1 MSEGDL
7 VTLLEDGLRRK
18 QELVERA
25 LAALFATDVA
35 DSERRETPMPPGG
48 PWGLAPAVLPVSRR
62 APERSFLTD
71 GDVPQELL
79 SALRR
84 SLFPGGKRLRPVCVL
99 ATAELLG
106 RAPEDL
112 LGLACAVELVHS
124 ASLILDDLP
133 SMDNAALR
141 RGQPALHIEFG
152 EATAILAAIAL
163 LTRSF
168 ELLAE
173 AGRQLRLSRETE
185 AALVS
190 ELAQAVGARGM
201 AAGQQMDL
209 TAKVGREDLTT
220 IESIHNRKTGC
231 LFVAAFR
238 VAALALGADE
248 LSLEALT
255 GFGRNL
261 GLAFQ
266 VTDDILSVTAGS
278 EQLGK
283 SSAREDPLVNLATL
297 FGVEAART
305 LAGELVQTAQECL
318 TLFGPRGDFLR
329 ALARFVLDRR
339 Q

>member
-1 MSEGDL
+1 
-7 VTLLEDGLRRK
+7 VALLEEGLRRK
-18 QELVERA
+18 QELVEQA
-25 LAALFATDVA
+25 LA
-35 DSERRETPMPPGG
+35 
-48 PWGLAPAVLPVSRR
+48 GLVS
-62 APERSFLTD
+62 D
-71 GDVPQELL
+71 GDVPPTLL
-79 SALRR
+79 LALRR
-84 SLFPGGKRLRPVCVL
+84 SLFPGGKHLRPVCVL

-106 RAPEDL
+106 RPPEGF

-133 SMDNAALR
+133 SMDNAAVR
-141 RGQPALHIEFG
+141 RGQPALHVEFG

-163 LTRSF
+163 LARGF

-173 AGRQLRLSRETE
+173 AGRALRLPRDTE

-201 AAGQQMDL
+201 AAGQHLDL
-209 TAKVGREDLTT
+209 TAKVARPGGPGRPDRPGSEELAA
-220 IESIHNRKTGC
+220 IESIHNRKTGR

-238 VAALALGADE
+238 LAALALGADE

-266 VTDDILSVTAGS
+266 VTDDILSVTATS
-278 EQLGK
+278 DQLGK
-283 SSAREDPLVNLATL
+283 SSAREERQVNFATL

-305 LAGELVQTAQECL
+305 LAAELVQTAEECL
-318 TLFGPRGDFLR
+318 ALFGPRGDFLR
-329 ALARFVLDRR
+329 ALAQFVLDRR
-339 Q
+339 R

>member
-1 MSEGDL
+1 VAQACRPGHTFSEGGCSL
-7 VTLLEDGLRRK
+7 TTLEDGLHRK

-25 LAALFATDVA
+25 L
-35 DSERRETPMPPGG
+35 E
-48 PWGLAPAVLPVSRR
+48 GLLG
-62 APERSFLTD
+62 D
-71 GDVPQELL
+71 GDVPPALL
-79 SALRR
+79 LALRR
-84 SLFPGGKRLRPVCVL
+84 SLFPGGKHLRPVCVL

-106 RAPEDL
+106 RPPEDV

-133 SMDNAALR
+133 SMDNASLR
-141 RGQPALHIEFG
+141 RGRPALHLEFG

-163 LTRSF
+163 LARGF
-168 ELLAE
+168 ELVAE
-173 AGRQLRLSRETE
+173 VSRGLRRRGTT

-201 AAGQQMDL
+201 AAGEHLDL
-209 TAKVGREDLTT
+209 TAKLVGPESPGGPDRPGSDDLAA
-220 IESIHNRKTGC
+220 IESIHDRKTGR

-238 VAALALGADE
+238 LAALALGADE
-248 LSLEALT
+248 LTLAALT

-266 VTDDILSVTAGS
+266 VTDDILSVTAAS

-283 SSAREDPLVNLATL
+283 SSAREERQVNFATL

-305 LAGELVQTAQECL
+305 LARELVQTAQDCL
-318 TLFGPRGDFLR
+318 ALFGARGDFLR
-329 ALARFVLDRR
+329 ALAQFVLDRR